1 MDYLIAGWLVGLLI
15 LFHELGHFLVARWV
29 GMPVARFSI
38 GLGPKLWGTKRGST
52 EYRLS
57 WIPIGGYVLPD
68 IADET
73 EFFRIPV
80 GRRILFALGGPLANI
95 LLPLFCFAILNW
107 LTSGFSFSGAFVLP
121 VSQTLNTIHE
131 FLAAIP
137 LLFSGPDQL
146 SGIVG
151 IVVQG
156 GQFAGTDAVK
166 LLNFSIVLS
175 LNLAFLNLLPVPPLD
190 GGKICL
196 YLLEK
201 LHPGLLRLHAP
212 LALAGW
218 LFIIGL
224 MVYATILD
232 FGRFIA

>member
-29 GMPVARFSI
+29 RMPVARFSI
-38 GLGPKLWGTKRGST
+38 GLGPRLWGIKRGGT

-57 WIPIGGYVLPD
+57 WIPIGGYVLPE

-95 LLPLFCFAILNW
+95 LVPVFCFSLLNS
-107 LTSGFSFSGAFVLP
+107 LSSGFSFTGAFVMP
-121 VSQTLNTIHE
+121 VSQTLDRVLE
-131 FLAAIP
+131 FVAAIP
-137 LLFSGPDQL
+137 LFFSRPDQL

-156 GQFAGTDAVK
+156 GQFAGTDVAR

-175 LNLAFLNLLPVPPLD
+175 LNLAILNLLPVPPLD

-196 YLLEK
+196 YVLEK

-224 MVYATILD
+224 MAYATMLD
-232 FGRFIA
+232 FGRFMA